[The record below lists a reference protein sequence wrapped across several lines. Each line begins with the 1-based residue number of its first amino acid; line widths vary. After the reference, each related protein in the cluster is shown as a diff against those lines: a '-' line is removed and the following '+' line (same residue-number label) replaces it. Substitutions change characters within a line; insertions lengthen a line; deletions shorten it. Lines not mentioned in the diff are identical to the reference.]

1 MKKIE
6 IKKYLNFLGMDGIEK
21 MDFKSCE
28 ICENKNTKLIKSKIS
43 WNNNR
48 YGILPV
54 HCCLN
59 CGFIFQ
65 NPRFNK
71 NFYSRYYGKSY
82 GEEVILKKI
91 SIKKTIKTQ
100 KERGELLYKFLKSY
114 LPKKGSMLDVG
125 SSIGCMMI
133 PFIKKGWK
141 CEGNDPFRSFVEY
154 GKNNLGLP
162 VECLQSEDMQIKKK
176 SKDLIIIMGSLE
188 HVYDSNL
195 VMQKCE
201 KAIKKNGILVL
212 EARGDPIGPIKN
224 FFNQSHH
231 RYFFGN
237 TMELIMRKYGFEPF
251 LTTKYP
257 LTGPSRPGTQFC
269 IGRYKGNKIKKIF
282 KNLIKNGKRETY
294 LDIIYKLKY
303 YDKINKIK
311 K

>member
-224 FFNQSHH
+224 F
-231 RYFFGN
+231 
-237 TMELIMRKYGFEPF
+237 
-251 LTTKYP
+251 
-257 LTGPSRPGTQFC
+257 
-269 IGRYKGNKIKKIF
+269 
-282 KNLIKNGKRETY
+282 LIKVII
-294 LDIIYKLKY
+294 DISLEIQW
-303 YDKINKIK
+303 N
-311 K
+311 